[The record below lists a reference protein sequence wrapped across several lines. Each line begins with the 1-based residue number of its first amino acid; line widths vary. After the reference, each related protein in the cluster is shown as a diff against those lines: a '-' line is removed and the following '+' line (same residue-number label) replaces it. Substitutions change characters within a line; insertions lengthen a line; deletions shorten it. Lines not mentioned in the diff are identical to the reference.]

1 MSRLEALADRV
12 ELEALVT
19 EYAQAIDDRAW
30 DRLDQ
35 VFTPDAQIDYTAM
48 GGIKGSYPEI
58 KKWLGEALA
67 FFPGFMHLCGNF
79 RFQVTGD
86 TATGS
91 IACFN
96 PMIVPR
102 QDQSGADTMFLGL
115 WYEDRYVRTAQG
127 WRIAARSERKSY
139 SFNVPEW
146 MQKAMNL

>member
-1 MSRLEALADRV
+1 VSRLEALADRV

-30 DRLDQ
+30 DRLDH

-48 GGIKGSYPEI
+48 GGIKGPYPEV

-67 FFPGFMHLCGNF
+67 HFPGFMHLCGNF

-91 IACFN
+91 VACFN
-96 PMIVPR
+96 PMVVPKP
-102 QDQSGADTMFLGL
+102 DQSGTDTMFLGL

-127 WRIAARSERKSY
+127 WRIASRSERKSY
-139 SFNVPEW
+139 SFNVPGW
-146 MQKAMNL
+146 MQKAMGL